1 MIKLL
6 YDATNQPS
14 KFITRNWVEINDE
27 SQGVC
32 NDHNENNNT
41 DHDNNNIKL
50 KTSMIRSGL
59 YNYSDAYILA
69 KEL

>member
-1 MIKLL
+1 MMQ
-6 YDATNQPS
+6 ATIQPC

-27 SQGVC
+27 SQGVY
-32 NDHNENNNT
+32 NDHNENNDT

-69 KEL
+69 QEL

>member
-1 MIKLL
+1 MMQ
-6 YDATNQPS
+6 ATNQPS

-27 SQGVC
+27 SQGVY

-41 DHDNNNIKL
+41 DPDNNNIKL

-69 KEL
+69 QEL

>member
-1 MIKLL
+1 MMQ
-6 YDATNQPS
+6 ATIQPS
-14 KFITRNWVEINDE
+14 NFITRNWVEINDE
-27 SQGVC
+27 SQGVY

-59 YNYSDAYILA
+59 YNDSDAYILA
-69 KEL
+69 QEL

>member
-1 MIKLL
+1 MMQ
-6 YDATNQPS
+6 ATIQPS

-27 SQGVC
+27 SQGVY

-50 KTSMIRSGL
+50 KTSMKRSGL
-59 YNYSDAYILA
+59 YNDSYADILA
-69 KEL
+69 QEL

>member
-1 MIKLL
+1 MMQ
-6 YDATNQPS
+6 ATIQPS

-27 SQGVC
+27 SQGVY

-59 YNYSDAYILA
+59 YNDSDAYILA
-69 KEL
+69 QEL